1 MDCRRP
7 AARVVIVSPCLSDNR
22 AETATLAICRDGH
35 RGHTNQLDM
44 EFGEIHIDGAPQRI
58 DDVVPHEDEKE
69 RASNCYV
76 MSLVAVM
83 IGLPMPIINLAA
95 TGIFY
100 LMSRRGTFFVRWN
113 AIQALVSQV
122 PLFIMNNILFWWT
135 VRILFCFTDLSS
147 AYIAYFLTVNLYNV
161 YDFVE
166 TVRSAMRTRKGQIHR
181 WYLYS
186 TITDKICRQ

>member
-1 MDCRRP
+1 
-7 AARVVIVSPCLSDNR
+7 
-22 AETATLAICRDGH
+22 
-35 RGHTNQLDM
+35 M
-44 EFGEIHIDGAPQRI
+44 EYREIYMNGPIQRI
-58 DDVVPHEDEKE
+58 EDVVPYEDEKE

-100 LMSRRGTFFVRWN
+100 LMSRKGTFFVRWN
-113 AIQALVSQV
+113 SIQALVSQV

-135 VRILFCFTDLSS
+135 IRILFCYTDLSS
-147 AYIAYFLTVNLYNV
+147 AYIAYFITVNLYNI

-166 TVRSAMRTRKGQIHR
+166 TVRSAVQTRKGKIHK

-186 TITDKICRQ
+186 TITDKICKR

>member
-1 MDCRRP
+1 
-7 AARVVIVSPCLSDNR
+7 
-22 AETATLAICRDGH
+22 
-35 RGHTNQLDM
+35 M
-44 EFGEIHIDGAPQRI
+44 EYREIYMNDPIQRI
-58 DDVVPHEDEKE
+58 ENVVPYEDEKE

-100 LMSRRGTFFVRWN
+100 LMSRKGTFFVRWN
-113 AIQALVSQV
+113 SIQALVSQV

-135 VRILFCFTDLSS
+135 IRILFCYTDLSS
-147 AYIAYFLTVNLYNV
+147 AYIAYFITVNLYNI

-166 TVRSAMRTRKGQIHR
+166 TVRSAVQTRKGKIHK

-186 TITDKICRQ
+186 TITDKICKR

>member
-1 MDCRRP
+1 
-7 AARVVIVSPCLSDNR
+7 
-22 AETATLAICRDGH
+22 
-35 RGHTNQLDM
+35 M
-44 EFGEIHIDGAPQRI
+44 EFSEIYVNAPSPHIENIAPR
-58 DDVVPHEDEKE
+58 EDEKE

-83 IGLPMPIINLAA
+83 IGLPMPIINLLA

-113 AIQALVSQV
+113 ALQALVSQV

-135 VRILFCFTDLSS
+135 VRILFCFTELSS
-147 AYIAYFLTVNLYNV
+147 VYILYNI

-166 TVRSAMRTRKGQIHR
+166 TVRSAVITRKGKVHR

-186 TITDKICRQ
+186 TITDKLCKR

>member
-1 MDCRRP
+1 M
-7 AARVVIVSPCLSDNR
+7 
-22 AETATLAICRDGH
+22 LAIRPDGYC
-35 RGHTNQLDM
+35 GHTDELDM
-44 EFGEIHIDGAPQRI
+44 EFSEIHVNNPSLHVEGVAPR
-58 DDVVPHEDEKE
+58 EDEKE

-83 IGLPMPIINLAA
+83 IGLPMPIINLLA

-100 LMSRRGTFFVRWN
+100 LMSRKGTFFVRWN

-147 AYIAYFLTVNLYNV
+147 AYIAYFITVNLYNV
-161 YDFVE
+161 YDFIE
-166 TVRSAMRTRKGQIHR
+166 TVRSAVITRKGGVHR

-186 TITDKICRQ
+186 TITDKMCKR

>member
-1 MDCRRP
+1 
-7 AARVVIVSPCLSDNR
+7 
-22 AETATLAICRDGH
+22 
-35 RGHTNQLDM
+35 M
-44 EFGEIHIDGAPQRI
+44 EYREIYMNDPILRI
-58 DDVVPHEDEKE
+58 EDVVPYEDEKE

-100 LMSRRGTFFVRWN
+100 LMSRKGTFFVRWN
-113 AIQALVSQV
+113 SIQALVSQV

-135 VRILFCFTDLSS
+135 IRILFCYTDLST
-147 AYIAYFLTVNLYNV
+147 AYIAYFITVNLYNI

-166 TVRSAMRTRKGQIHR
+166 TVRSAVQTRKGKIHK

-186 TITDKICRQ
+186 TITDKICKR

>member
-1 MDCRRP
+1 
-7 AARVVIVSPCLSDNR
+7 
-22 AETATLAICRDGH
+22 
-35 RGHTNQLDM
+35 M
-44 EFGEIHIDGAPQRI
+44 EYREIYMNDPIQCI
-58 DDVVPHEDEKE
+58 EDVVPYEDEKE

-100 LMSRRGTFFVRWN
+100 LMSRKGTFFVRWN
-113 AIQALVSQV
+113 SIQALVSQV

-135 VRILFCFTDLSS
+135 IRILFCYTDLSS
-147 AYIAYFLTVNLYNV
+147 AYIAYFITVNLYNI

-166 TVRSAMRTRKGQIHR
+166 TVRSAVQTRKGKIHK

-186 TITDKICRQ
+186 TITDKICKR

>member
-1 MDCRRP
+1 MDLEFSEIY
-7 AARVVIVSPCLSDNR
+7 VNHLSQHV
-22 AETATLAICRDGH
+22 G
-35 RGHTNQLDM
+35 
-44 EFGEIHIDGAPQRI
+44 
-58 DDVVPHEDEKE
+58 DVAPHEDEKE

-83 IGLPMPIINLAA
+83 VGLPMPIINLLA

-147 AYIAYFLTVNLYNV
+147 AYIAYFITVNLYNV

-166 TVRSAMRTRKGQIHR
+166 TVRSAVTTQLLCLQHEELPLSVEGVLKKV
-181 WYLYS
+181 S
-186 TITDKICRQ
+186 F

>member
-1 MDCRRP
+1 
-7 AARVVIVSPCLSDNR
+7 
-22 AETATLAICRDGH
+22 
-35 RGHTNQLDM
+35 M
-44 EFGEIHIDGAPQRI
+44 EFGEIHLADNAQRI
-58 DDVVPHEDEKE
+58 EDVVPYEEEKE

-76 MSLVAVM
+76 MSLVAIM

-113 AIQALVSQV
+113 AIQALVSQI
-122 PLFIMNNILFWWT
+122 PLFVMNNILFWWT
-135 VRILFCFTDLSS
+135 VRVLFGYTDLSS
-147 AYIAYFLTVNLYNV
+147 AYIAYFLTVNLYNI

-166 TVRSAMRTRKGQIHR
+166 TVRSAMLTRKGQIHR

-186 TITDKICRQ
+186 TITDKICKQ

>member
-1 MDCRRP
+1 
-7 AARVVIVSPCLSDNR
+7 
-22 AETATLAICRDGH
+22 
-35 RGHTNQLDM
+35 M
-44 EFGEIHIDGAPQRI
+44 EYREIYMNDPIQRI
-58 DDVVPHEDEKE
+58 EDVVPYEDEKE

-100 LMSRRGTFFVRWN
+100 LMSRKGTFFVRWN
-113 AIQALVSQV
+113 SIQALVSQV

-135 VRILFCFTDLSS
+135 IRILFCYTNLSS
-147 AYIAYFLTVNLYNV
+147 AYIAYFITVNLYNI

-166 TVRSAMRTRKGQIHR
+166 TVRSAVQTRKGKIHK

-186 TITDKICRQ
+186 TITDKICKR

>member
-1 MDCRRP
+1 
-7 AARVVIVSPCLSDNR
+7 
-22 AETATLAICRDGH
+22 
-35 RGHTNQLDM
+35 M
-44 EFGEIHIDGAPQRI
+44 EFGEIHIDDRSQRI
-58 DDVVPHEDEKE
+58 EDVVPHEDEKE
-69 RASNCYV
+69 RASSCYV

-100 LMSRRGTFFVRWN
+100 LMSRRGTFYVRWN
-113 AIQALVSQV
+113 ALQALVSQV

-135 VRILFCFTDLSS
+135 VRVLFCYTNLSS
-147 AYIAYFLTVNLYNV
+147 AYIAYFITVNLYNI

-166 TVRSAMRTRKGQIHR
+166 TVRSAIHTRKGVTHR

-186 TITDKICRQ
+186 TITDKICKR

>member
-1 MDCRRP
+1 
-7 AARVVIVSPCLSDNR
+7 
-22 AETATLAICRDGH
+22 
-35 RGHTNQLDM
+35 M
-44 EFGEIHIDGAPQRI
+44 EFGEIHIDDRSQRI
-58 DDVVPHEDEKE
+58 EDVVPHEDEKE
-69 RASNCYV
+69 RASSCYV

-100 LMSRRGTFFVRWN
+100 LMSRRGTF
-113 AIQALVSQV
+113 
-122 PLFIMNNILFWWT
+122 LFIMNNILFWWT

-147 AYIAYFLTVNLYNV
+147 GYIAYFITVNLYNI

-166 TVRSAMRTRKGQIHR
+166 TVRSAVRTRKGEIHR

-186 TITDKICRQ
+186 TITDKICKR

>member
-1 MDCRRP
+1 
-7 AARVVIVSPCLSDNR
+7 
-22 AETATLAICRDGH
+22 
-35 RGHTNQLDM
+35 M
-44 EFGEIHIDGAPQRI
+44 EYREIYMNEPIQRI
-58 DDVVPHEDEKE
+58 EDVVPYEDEKE

-100 LMSRRGTFFVRWN
+100 LMSRKGTFFVRWN
-113 AIQALVSQV
+113 SIQALVSQV

-135 VRILFCFTDLSS
+135 IRILFCYTDLSS
-147 AYIAYFLTVNLYNV
+147 AYIAYFITVNLYNI

-166 TVRSAMRTRKGQIHR
+166 TVRSAVQTRKGKIHK

-186 TITDKICRQ
+186 TITDKICKR

>member
-1 MDCRRP
+1 M
-7 AARVVIVSPCLSDNR
+7 
-22 AETATLAICRDGH
+22 LAIRLSRHCS
-35 RGHTNQLDM
+35 HTDKLDL
-44 EFGEIHIDGAPQRI
+44 EFSEIYVNAPSPHIENIAPR
-58 DDVVPHEDEKE
+58 EDEKE

-83 IGLPMPIINLAA
+83 IGLPMPIINLLA

-113 AIQALVSQV
+113 ALQALVSQV

-135 VRILFCFTDLSS
+135 VRILFCFTELSS
-147 AYIAYFLTVNLYNV
+147 VYIAYFITVNLYNI

-166 TVRSAMRTRKGQIHR
+166 TVRSAVITRKGKVHR

-186 TITDKICRQ
+186 TITDKLCKR

>member
-1 MDCRRP
+1 
-7 AARVVIVSPCLSDNR
+7 
-22 AETATLAICRDGH
+22 
-35 RGHTNQLDM
+35 M
-44 EFGEIHIDGAPQRI
+44 EFGEIHVNEPSLCIENVTPY
-58 DDVVPHEDEKE
+58 EDEKE

-83 IGLPMPIINLAA
+83 IGLPMPIINLLA
-95 TGIFY
+95 TAIFY

-113 AIQALVSQV
+113 ALQALVSQV

-135 VRILFCFTDLSS
+135 IRILFCYTELSS
-147 AYIAYFLTVNLYNV
+147 AYIAYFITVNLYNV

-166 TVRSAMRTRKGQIHR
+166 TVRSAVATRKGKVHR

-186 TITDKICRQ
+186 TITDKICKR

>member
-1 MDCRRP
+1 
-7 AARVVIVSPCLSDNR
+7 
-22 AETATLAICRDGH
+22 
-35 RGHTNQLDM
+35 M
-44 EFGEIHIDGAPQRI
+44 EYREIYMNDPILRI
-58 DDVVPHEDEKE
+58 EDVVPYEDEKE

-100 LMSRRGTFFVRWN
+100 LMSRKGTFFVRWN
-113 AIQALVSQV
+113 SIQALVSQV

-135 VRILFCFTDLSS
+135 IRILFCYTDLSS
-147 AYIAYFLTVNLYNV
+147 AYIAYFITVNLYNI

-166 TVRSAMRTRKGQIHR
+166 TVRSAVQTRKGKIHK

-186 TITDKICRQ
+186 TITDKICKR